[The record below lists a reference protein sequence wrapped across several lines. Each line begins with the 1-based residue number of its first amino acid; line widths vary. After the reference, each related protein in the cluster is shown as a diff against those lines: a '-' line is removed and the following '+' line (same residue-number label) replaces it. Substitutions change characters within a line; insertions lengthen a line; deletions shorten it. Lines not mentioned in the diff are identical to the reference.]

1 LRGFNV
7 IALEERSSFA
17 PSNGAEP
24 TGAFAPFQDAA
35 TTQHDAGVFAAHK
48 RRLNWLRHRLGSLIC
63 FQSQEI
69 CGVKIPLHF
78 HTHFEASARQTASR
92 KATTTKHSSEKDS
105 FLHSSSSR

>member
-35 TTQHDAGVFAAHK
+35 TTQHDAGVFAAHE
-48 RRLNWLRHRLGSLIC
+48 RRLNWLRHRPESLIC
-63 FQSQEI
+63 FSAQQI
-69 CGVKIPLHF
+69 CGVEIPLPDGSFFKLFDFFIGEDLKDHF
-78 HTHFEASARQTASR
+78 
-92 KATTTKHSSEKDS
+92 
-105 FLHSSSSR
+105 